1 MPLRSQRE
9 VFIAKS
15 KLRQKEASKR
25 EKHSSGRFRDN
36 KVEKGHRNC
45 HNFVRCTKNEK
56 RK

>member
-25 EKHSSGRFRDN
+25 EKHSSGRVRVN

-45 HNFVRCTKNEK
+45 HG
-56 RK
+56 